1 MAMLRGARIN
11 EIFAY
16 TTIDPE
22 DDVEGII
29 SAEAPGMGLVPLVG
43 ADIERML
50 SYKPVAQAAADVT
63 GQKIKLVRFTSRQEI
78 EEL

>member
-1 MAMLRGARIN
+1 MAMIRGARID

-16 TTIDPE
+16 TCIDE
-22 DDVEGII
+22 QDDVEGIV
-29 SAEAPGMGLVPLVG
+29 SAMSPMGMVPLVG

-50 SYKPVAQAAADVT
+50 SYKPAAQAAAEAT
-63 GQKIKLVRFTSRQEI
+63 GQTIKLVRFTSRQEI